1 MPKNIMVC
9 FDGTTNHPR
18 DAKQERDWFGFG
30 DIKDEGITNVVKLH
44 ALFGGNLGN
53 KPSGIAEVTAAAQ
66 HSLYYSG
73 VGTYG
78 NKIQRLFNA
87 GFSPSG
93 LDVAT
98 IMHSA
103 SRDLKDLYEADD
115 KLYVFGFSR
124 GAAIARKFVSR
135 LDRFLPDAAEQDHPV
150 RFLGVFDTVASIG
163 VPNLDDDDKP
173 KSDVVF
179 EDNRVSNYIQEALH
193 LVAMDERRVA
203 FQPTLVNA
211 ERAPTNEP
219 VSTGRTR
226 EIWFPGA
233 HADIGGGFWHDGLS
247 DITLSFMRDAVGAL
261 DENIVILDPN
271 GVDYANLRGGEG
283 GDRYE
288 IDYADIDIRPS
299 VTGKAHPKDR
309 WGPVAA
315 LTLEPRKVRSKTPEG
330 KDVLPLAHESV
341 KQRVDKVEEYRP
353 KALKGVDHHVM
364 LSDGS
369 IEMESGAP
377 KVYEGLR
384 GYIA

>member
-18 DAKQERDWFGFG
+18 DARQERNWFGFG
-30 DIKDEGITNVVKLH
+30 DIEDEGITNVVKLH

-53 KPSGIAEVTAAAQ
+53 KPSGSAEVTAASQ
-66 HSLYYSG
+66 YSLYYSG

-103 SRDLKDLYEADD
+103 SRDLKELYQPGD
-115 KLYVFGFSR
+115 KLFVFGFSR
-124 GAAIARKFVSR
+124 GAAIARKFISR
-135 LDRFLPDAAEQDHPV
+135 LDRFLPDAAAQTHPI

-179 EDNRVSNYIQEALH
+179 EDNRVSDHIQEALH

-211 ERAPTNEP
+211 ERADPADPT
-219 VSTGRTR
+219 SAWRTR

-247 DITLSFMRDAVGAL
+247 DITLEFMTASLQRL
-261 DENIVILDPN
+261 CENVTILHPDQ
-271 GVDYANLRGGEG
+271 VDYLNLKGGEG
-283 GDRYE
+283 RDAYE
-288 IDYADIDIRPS
+288 VDFADIDIRPS
-299 VTGKAHPKDR
+299 VVGKAHPKDR

-315 LTLEPRKVRSKTPEG
+315 LTLEPRKVRSKTPDGVE
-330 KDVLPLAHESV
+330 VLPLVHESV
-341 KQRVDKVEEYRP
+341 KQRVAKVEEYRP
-353 KALKGVDHHVM
+353 KALKGARHHIV
-364 LSDGS
+364 LRDGN
-369 IEMESGAP
+369 IEMDGAAP

-384 GYIA
+384 GYI

>member
-30 DIKDEGITNVVKLH
+30 DIEDEGITNVVKLH

-53 KPSGIAEVTAAAQ
+53 EASRVTDASQ

-103 SRDLKDLYEADD
+103 SRDLDKLYKPGD

-135 LDRFLPDAAEQDHPV
+135 LDRFLPKVAKQKQPV

-179 EDNRVSNYIQEALH
+179 EDNRVSDYIQQALH

-203 FQPTLVNA
+203 FQPTLVNI
-211 ERAPTNEP
+211 ERKSIANP
-219 VSTGRTR
+219 SSAGRTR

-247 DITLSFMRDAVGAL
+247 DITLAFMQDAVRAL
-261 DENIVILDPN
+261 GENIVILDPDD
-271 GVDYANLRGGEG
+271 VDYANLKGGSG
-283 GDRYE
+283 RDAYE
-288 IDYADIDIRPS
+288 VDFADIDIRPS

-315 LTLEPRKVRSKTPEG
+315 LTLDPRKIRSQTPKGQE
-330 KDVLPLAHESV
+330 VLPLVHESV
-341 KQRVDKVEEYRP
+341 KRRVAEVEEYRP
-353 KALKGVDHHVM
+353 KALKGVAHHVM
-364 LSDGS
+364 LTDGS
-369 IEMESGAP
+369 IEMEGRAP
-377 KVYEGLR
+377 KVYQGLR
-384 GYIA
+384 GYI